1 MVVTETW
8 EGPNG
13 TARTDYGVESADGAQ
28 VMLSTDED
36 TGQLVLVVD
45 EMPSEDDSPNA
56 YNIAYATLTVPEV
69 QELLRLLTE
78 WMKENGA

>member
-8 EGPNG
+8 GKPDG
-13 TARTDYGVESADGAQ
+13 TTGTDYGVETADGAQ

-45 EMPSEDDSPNA
+45 EMPPGDDSPNA
-56 YNIAYATLTVPEV
+56 YNIAYASLTFPEV
-69 QELLRLLTE
+69 QELHRLLTE
-78 WMKENGA
+78 WMTENGA